1 MSAGTP
7 SLPDPY
13 KVEAGDTLSRIAEA
27 SGLPVSELGRL
38 NELEASS
45 RLTVGQALYLSPRTA
60 NGVTVQFLDALR
72 HPISNLAYR
81 LKFDDRSISGVTDQ
95 QGITAQQI
103 TQSPSSL
110 CEISIQGA
118 DGRWRPCARTV
129 SGVGH
134 KFITLVSSAL
144 VVKGSTDRHP
154 AGAPVQLGIEAAP
167 GGQSAQK
174 ARPGEPSGQPSRNNP
189 VVLTRKNKGPHG
201 QSIIRIDVAFPPGL
215 LDLFAGYTGGE
226 ISPAQWDEAAAKL
239 QCETAVLKAFAEVE
253 SGSRAAF
260 WRLNRG
266 DGAVLPAILYE
277 RHYFSRLTARR
288 YDHTHPDLSWRVG
301 YRTRARLGKS
311 DRRMHDGRVDANDIY
326 ANYASSYLRLIN
338 AFRLDPDAAL
348 KSCSWGKFQIMGAN
362 HALCGKDDV
371 KEFVAAMA
379 DSERA
384 QLDLLGQF
392 VRRKPRRWRD
402 ASNKT
407 LGKEISLWDAVKT
420 KNWSAIAFNYNGPSY
435 RTYRYDQRLKS
446 AYEKHRV

>member
-226 ISPAQWDEAAAKL
+226 ISPAQWDEAAEEL
-239 QCETAVLKAFAEVE
+239 ECETAVLKAFAEVE

-260 WRLNRG
+260 WRLNRETG
-266 DGAVLPAILYE
+266 RCCLRSCTSATISAGSPPAATITRIRTCHGAWDIAQG
-277 RHYFSRLTARR
+277 HDSASRTGEC
-288 YDHTHPDLSWRVG
+288 TTGGWMPTTSMQ
-301 YRTRARLGKS
+301 TMRAR
-311 DRRMHDGRVDANDIY
+311 I
-326 ANYASSYLRLIN
+326 
-338 AFRLDPDAAL
+338 
-348 KSCSWGKFQIMGAN
+348 
-362 HALCGKDDV
+362 
-371 KEFVAAMA
+371 
-379 DSERA
+379 
-384 QLDLLGQF
+384 
-392 VRRKPRRWRD
+392 
-402 ASNKT
+402 
-407 LGKEISLWDAVKT
+407 
-420 KNWSAIAFNYNGPSY
+420 
-435 RTYRYDQRLKS
+435 
-446 AYEKHRV
+446 

>member
-226 ISPAQWDEAAAKL
+226 ISPAQWDEAAEEL
-239 QCETAVLKAFAEVE
+239 ECETAVLKAFAEVE

-326 ANYASSYLRLIN
+326 ANYA
-338 AFRLDPDAAL
+338 
-348 KSCSWGKFQIMGAN
+348 
-362 HALCGKDDV
+362 
-371 KEFVAAMA
+371 
-379 DSERA
+379 
-384 QLDLLGQF
+384 
-392 VRRKPRRWRD
+392 
-402 ASNKT
+402 
-407 LGKEISLWDAVKT
+407 
-420 KNWSAIAFNYNGPSY
+420 
-435 RTYRYDQRLKS
+435 
-446 AYEKHRV
+446 